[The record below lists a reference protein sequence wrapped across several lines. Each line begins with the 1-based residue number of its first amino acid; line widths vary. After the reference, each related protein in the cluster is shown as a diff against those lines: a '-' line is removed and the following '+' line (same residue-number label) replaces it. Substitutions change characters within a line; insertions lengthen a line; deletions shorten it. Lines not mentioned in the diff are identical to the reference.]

1 MSLSTKKT
9 YERYKKMYD
18 SMYTFSLC
26 QESEINEVVRFIDS
40 YWKKNH
46 ILVRSRN
53 LLDWQYKNNSNN
65 TYNFIIARSRSTEEI
80 HAIEGFIPTTQF
92 DPSIENAMTWG
103 AIWKTIPEL
112 APPGLG
118 FVVKQ
123 FREEKYETKYNCEVG
138 ISSDARIYNTTFG
151 NTIFELENWYIV
163 SPYKTEF
170 ELIEA
175 TKDVNNKKKCSDDA
189 INSILVSSTEWNE
202 RAERLSIPEYK
213 SKLYY
218 INRYFN
224 HPIYEYHAIILFDNT
239 LETQEALFYRIAEH
253 KGNRCIFIVDYIG
266 DGKVL
271 ANSNKILCNIIE
283 QNNAEYILF
292 PNFGINEKY
301 LNKAGFKSTKQTQD
315 IIPMYYEPFVKKNV
329 VIACAS
335 KSDSVSWCVFKGD
348 SDQDR
353 PNCM

>member
-1 MSLSTKKT
+1 MSLSIKKV

-26 QESEINEVVRFIDS
+26 QESEIDDVVRFIDS
-40 YWKKNH
+40 YWKKDH

-53 LLDWQYKNNSNN
+53 LLDWQYKNISNN
-65 TYNFIIARSRSTEEI
+65 TYNFILARSRFTKEI

-103 AIWKTIPEL
+103 AIWKTIPEV

-123 FREEKYETKYNCEVG
+123 FREENYGTKYNCEVG
-138 ISSDARIYNTTFG
+138 ISPDARNYNTQFG

-170 ELIEA
+170 ELIEF
-175 TKDVNNKKKCSDDA
+175 TKDMNNKKKCSDET
-189 INSILVSSTEWNE
+189 IHSSLVLPLEWNE
-202 RAERLSIPEYK
+202 MAEHLSIPEYK

-224 HPIYEYHAIILFDNT
+224 HPFYKYHAMILFDNIS
-239 LETQEALFYRIAEH
+239 ETQEALFYRIAEH

-271 ANSNKILCNIIE
+271 AKSNKILCNIIE
-283 QNNAEYILF
+283 QNDAEYILF
-292 PNFGINEKY
+292 PNSGIDEVH
-301 LNKAGFKSTKQTQD
+301 LNKAGFKNAKQTQD
-315 IIPMYYEPFVKKNV
+315 IVPMYYEPFVKQNV
-329 VIACAS
+329 VILGAS
-335 KSDSVSWCVFKGD
+335 KSDSISWCNFKGD

-353 PNCM
+353 PNYM